1 MSRTV
6 LIVDDSDLVR
16 RILGFTMKK
25 EGYTTLFGADGKEAL
40 SLFDGRD
47 IDLVVSDLNM
57 PVMGGLEMI
66 KAIREMEGY
75 RFMPVVLFVSDAGA
89 DVNHFIRT
97 SGATIVFDKD
107 AIKEKLASTVKKLI
121 G

>member
-1 MSRTV
+1 M
-6 LIVDDSDLVR
+6 VDDSDLVR
-16 RILGFTMKK
+16 RILGFTLKK

-40 SLFDGRD
+40 DLFDGRN

-57 PVMGGLEMI
+57 PVMDGLEMI
-66 KAIREMEGY
+66 KGIRGMSNY
-75 RFMPVVLFVSDAGA
+75 RFTPVVLFVSDAGA
-89 DVNHFIRT
+89 DVKHFIRT

-107 AIKEKLASTVKKLI
+107 DIKERLATTVKKLI

>member
-16 RILGFTMKK
+16 RILGFTLKK

-40 SLFDGRD
+40 ALLDGRD
-47 IDLVVSDLNM
+47 VDLIVSDLNM

-66 KAIREMEGY
+66 REIREMNNY
-75 RFMPVVLFVSDAGA
+75 RFMPIVLFVSDAGA
-89 DVNHFIRT
+89 DVSHFIRT

-107 AIKEKLASTVKKLI
+107 AIKEKLALTVKKLI

>member
-1 MSRTV
+1 MGKTV

-16 RILGFTMKK
+16 RILGFSMKK

-40 SLFDGRD
+40 ALFDGRE

-57 PVMGGLEMI
+57 PVMGGLELI
-66 KAIREMEGY
+66 SGIREMENY

-89 DVNHFIRT
+89 DVNHYIRN

-107 AIKEKLASTVKKLI
+107 AIKEKLALTVKRLI

>member
-1 MSRTV
+1 MGKTV

-16 RILGFTMKK
+16 RILGFTLKK
-25 EGYTTLFGADGKEAL
+25 EGFNTLFAEDGKEAL
-40 SLFDGRD
+40 SHLDGRD
-47 IDLVVSDLNM
+47 ISLIVSDLNM

-66 KAIREMEGY
+66 KEVREMENY

-89 DVNHFIRT
+89 DLNHYIRT

-121 G
+121 W

>member
-16 RILGFTMKK
+16 RILGFTLKK
-25 EGYTTLFGADGKEAL
+25 EGYNTLFAEDGKEAL

-47 IDLVVSDLNM
+47 ISLVVSDLNM

-66 KAIREMEGY
+66 KGIREMENY

-89 DVNHFIRT
+89 DLNHFIRN

-107 AIKEKLASTVKKLI
+107 AIKEKLAPTVKKLI
-121 G
+121 W